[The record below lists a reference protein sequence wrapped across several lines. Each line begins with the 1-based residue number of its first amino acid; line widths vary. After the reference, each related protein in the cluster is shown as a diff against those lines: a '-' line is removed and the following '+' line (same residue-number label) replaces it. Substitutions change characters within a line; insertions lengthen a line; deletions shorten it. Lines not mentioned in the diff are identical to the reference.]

1 VLAATFFGSA
11 CMAAQAL
18 IPAAVGRA
26 VDTGIIGRDQ
36 RDLIAWGGGVLALGV
51 IQAVTS
57 IMRDRCAL
65 TGSLGAAYLTMNLV
79 TRQACRLGATL
90 TKRVST
96 GEALTVGVGDI
107 TQIGGVMNAIDQG
120 VAAVAAVILV
130 SAIMLATSW
139 QLGLLVLLG
148 VPAIAWT
155 TGLSMRPMHHR
166 QARLREQQA
175 ELTTRAVDIASGL
188 RVLIGIG
195 GEALFTERFRAA
207 AHRVRDA
214 AVRVAYLD
222 AVLVTIRTLLPGLLV
237 VAVVWLGARDVL
249 SHLITSGQLVAFY
262 AYAVFLTI
270 PLGRLIGVAAQFTS
284 GHVAAGRVVRIL
296 AAEPESARGSLE
308 RSPGEDI
315 GEDGGVLVDPGSG
328 LVIFPGRMTTVT
340 GAVPADLALIA
351 DRLGNYAD
359 SDATLGGVAL
369 KDLPAAD
376 VRRRILVSGNDARLF
391 SGELRAELDP
401 GDRARDNEGALR
413 AAIAVA
419 SADDIFQARPD
430 GLAGMIVGSG
440 REFSGGEQQRL
451 RLVRALMA
459 DPEILVLVDPT
470 NALDAHTEARVAQ
483 RLHACRAGR
492 TTIVFTTSPVMSSH
506 TDRLVLVHNGKV
518 VAEGTH
524 ADLLGDDR
532 YRSIVAREGD
542 PA

>member
-1 VLAATFFGSA
+1 MLAATLFGSA
-11 CMAAQAL
+11 CMTAQAL

-51 IQAVTS
+51 IQAATS

-65 TGSLGAAYLTMNLV
+65 TGSLGAAYLTMSLV

-90 TKRVST
+90 AKRVST
-96 GEALTVGVGDI
+96 GEVLTVGVGDI

-120 VAAVAAVILV
+120 IAAFAAVVLV

-148 VPAIAWT
+148 VPAIAWA

-166 QARLREQQA
+166 QAHLREQQA
-175 ELTTRAVDIASGL
+175 ELTTRAVDTASGL

-195 GEALFTERFRAA
+195 GEALFTERFRTV

-222 AVLVTIRTLLPGLLV
+222 AVLVSIRTLLPGLLV
-237 VAVVWLGARDVL
+237 LAVVWVGARDVL
-249 SHLITSGQLVAFY
+249 SHRITSGQLVAFY

-270 PLGRLIGVAAQFTS
+270 PLGRLTGMAAQFTS
-284 GHVAAGRVVRIL
+284 GHVAARRVVRIL
-296 AAEPESARGSLE
+296 TAEPESVRGRLD
-308 RSPGEDI
+308 RSP

-328 LVIFPGRMTTVT
+328 LVVFPGRMTTVT

-376 VRRRILVSGNDARLF
+376 VRHRILVTGNDARLF
-391 SGELRAELDP
+391 SGWLRAELDP
-401 GDRARDNEGALR
+401 GDRARDNDGALR

-483 RLHACRAGR
+483 RLLAYRAGR
-492 TTIVFTTSPVMSSH
+492 TTVVFTTSPVMSSN
-506 TDRLVLVHNGKV
+506 TDRLVLVDNGKV

-524 ADLLGDDR
+524 AGLLADDR

-542 PA
+542 QP

>member
-1 VLAATFFGSA
+1 MLAATLFGSA

-51 IQAVTS
+51 LQAVTS

-90 TKRVST
+90 TKRVSA
-96 GEALTVGVGDI
+96 GEVLTVGVGDI

-120 VAAVAAVILV
+120 IAALAAVVLV

-148 VPAIAWT
+148 VPAIAWA

-166 QARLREQQA
+166 QARLREQQT
-175 ELTTRAVDIASGL
+175 ELTTRAVDTASGL

-195 GEALFTERFRAA
+195 GEALFTERFRTV

-214 AVRVAYLD
+214 AVSVAYLD
-222 AVLVTIRTLLPGLLV
+222 AVLVSIRTLLPGLLV
-237 VAVVWLGARDVL
+237 LAVVWVGARDVL
-249 SHLITSGQLVAFY
+249 SHRITSGQLVAFY

-270 PLGRLIGVAAQFTS
+270 PLGRLTGMAAQFTS
-284 GHVAAGRVVRIL
+284 GHVAARRVLRIL
-296 AAEPESARGSLE
+296 TAEPESVRGSLD
-308 RSPGEDI
+308 RSPGEDS
-315 GEDGGVLVDPGSG
+315 VLVDPGSG
-328 LVIFPGRMTTVT
+328 LVVFPGRMTTVT
-340 GAVPADLALIA
+340 GAVPADLAVIA

-376 VRRRILVSGNDARLF
+376 IRHRILVTGNDARLF
-391 SGELRAELDP
+391 SGWLRAELDP
-401 GDRARDNEGALR
+401 GDRARDNDGALR

-430 GLAGMIVGSG
+430 GLAGVIAGSG

-483 RLHACRAGR
+483 RLHDYRAGR
-492 TTIVFTTSPVMSSH
+492 TTVVFTTSPVMSSR
-506 TDRLVLVHNGKV
+506 TDRLVLVDNGKV

-524 ADLLGDDR
+524 ADLLADDR

-542 PA
+542 QP